1 MSLLEI
7 TNLSHSFSENVLY
20 KNADFSL
27 NKGEHIGIVGQNGTG
42 KSTLIKLCTGQL
54 LPDEGRIIWQPKT
67 SIGYLDQYAEI
78 DMQLDMKRFL
88 KTAFS
93 HLYELEEKMN
103 CLYENIHDGD
113 FQNLDIAA
121 KYQEELERQDFY
133 LIDTKIEQVAT
144 GLGLSAIGLDRPIA
158 QMSGGQRAKVI
169 LAKLLLEKPD
179 VLLLDEPTN
188 FLDKEHIDWLSE
200 YLCGISNAFMVVS
213 HDYSFL
219 EKISNRICD
228 IDNYKIGKY
237 YGTYSEFLK
246 KKTALRE
253 NYIRQYSAQQKEI
266 KKTEEFIRKNIA
278 GRKSKMARG
287 RQKQLDRMDKME
299 AIEQKEVVPFFH
311 FREMPLTNTEHL
323 SVKHLSVGY
332 HYPVL
337 SDIDF
342 AINGGQK
349 VVITGFNGIGKSTLL
364 KTLVGKLD
372 VLNGSF
378 SFSEQVK
385 LRYFEQDLYW
395 ENEKETPIQIVS
407 DCYPSLTIKEVRKN
421 LACCGIIGEHAMQSI
436 GTLSGGEQAKVKIC
450 LLTLTPCN
458 FIIMDEP
465 TNHLDIQAKQALR
478 IALKEFKGTV
488 LLVSHE
494 PAFYKEIAQKIINIE
509 NIIKKK

>member
-27 NKGEHIGIVGQNGTG
+27 NKKEHVGIVGQNGTG

-54 LPDEGRIIWQPKT
+54 LPDDGRVTWQSKT

-78 DMQLDMKRFL
+78 NLQLDMKSFL
-88 KTAFS
+88 KTAFLN
-93 HLYELEEKMN
+93 LYDLEEKMN
-103 CLYENIHDGD
+103 YLYENMQEGD
-113 FQNLDIAA
+113 FQNLNTAA
-121 KYQEELERQDFY
+121 RYQEELERQDFY

-144 GLGLSAIGLDRPIA
+144 GLGLLAIGLDRPIA

-188 FLDKEHIDWLSE
+188 FLDKEHVDWLSE
-200 YLCGISNAFMVVS
+200 YLCGLNNAFMVVS
-213 HDYSFL
+213 HDYAFL

-228 IDNYKIGKY
+228 IDNHKITKY
-237 YGTYSEFLK
+237 YGTYSEFLR

-253 NYIRQYSAQQKEI
+253 DYIRQYSAQQKEI

-287 RQKQLDRMDKME
+287 RQKQLDRMD
-299 AIEQKEVVPFFH
+299 
-311 FREMPLTNTEHL
+311 
-323 SVKHLSVGY
+323 
-332 HYPVL
+332 
-337 SDIDF
+337 
-342 AINGGQK
+342 
-349 VVITGFNGIGKSTLL
+349 
-364 KTLVGKLD
+364 
-372 VLNGSF
+372 NGSF

-385 LRYFEQDLYW
+385 LRYFEQDLHW
-395 ENEKETPIQIVS
+395 ENEEKTPIQIVS

-421 LACCGIIGEHAMQSI
+421 LACCGIMGEHAMQAI

-450 LLTLTPCN
+450 LLILTPCN

-465 TNHLDIQAKQALR
+465 TNHLDIQAKQSLK

-494 PAFYKEIAQKIINIE
+494 PDFYKEWVQKIISIE
-509 NIIKKK
+509 NIIKKR

>member
-27 NKGEHIGIVGQNGTG
+27 NKEEHVGIVGQNGTG

-54 LPDEGRIIWQPKT
+54 LPDDGRVTWQSKT

-78 DMQLDMKRFL
+78 NLQLDMKSFL
-88 KTAFS
+88 KTAFLN
-93 HLYELEEKMN
+93 LYDLEEKMN
-103 CLYENIHDGD
+103 YLYENMQEGD
-113 FQNLDIAA
+113 FQNLNTAA
-121 KYQEELERQDFY
+121 TYQEELERQDFY

-144 GLGLSAIGLDRPIA
+144 GLGLLAIGLDRPIA

-188 FLDKEHIDWLSE
+188 FLDKEHVDWLSE
-200 YLCGISNAFMVVS
+200 YLCGLNNAFMVVS
-213 HDYSFL
+213 HDYAFL

-228 IDNYKIGKY
+228 IDNHKITKY
-237 YGTYSEFLK
+237 YGTYSEFLR

-253 NYIRQYSAQQKEI
+253 DYIRQYSAQQKEI

-287 RQKQLDRMDKME
+287 RQKQLDRMD
-299 AIEQKEVVPFFH
+299 
-311 FREMPLTNTEHL
+311 
-323 SVKHLSVGY
+323 
-332 HYPVL
+332 
-337 SDIDF
+337 
-342 AINGGQK
+342 
-349 VVITGFNGIGKSTLL
+349 
-364 KTLVGKLD
+364 
-372 VLNGSF
+372 NGSF

-385 LRYFEQDLYW
+385 LRYFEQDLHW
-395 ENEKETPIQIVS
+395 ENEEKTPIQIVS

-421 LACCGIIGEHAMQSI
+421 LACCGIMGEHAMQAI

-450 LLTLTPCN
+450 LLILTPCN

-465 TNHLDIQAKQALR
+465 TNHLDIQAKQSLK

-494 PAFYKEIAQKIINIE
+494 PDFYKEWVQKIISIE
-509 NIIKKK
+509 NIIKKR

>member
-27 NKGEHIGIVGQNGTG
+27 NKEEHVGIVGQNGTG

-54 LPDEGRIIWQPKT
+54 LPDDGRVTWQSKT

-78 DMQLDMKRFL
+78 NLQLDMKSFL
-88 KTAFS
+88 KTAFLN
-93 HLYELEEKMN
+93 LYDLEEKMN
-103 CLYENIHDGD
+103 YLYENMQEGD
-113 FQNLDIAA
+113 FQNLNTAA
-121 KYQEELERQDFY
+121 RYQEELERQDFY

-144 GLGLSAIGLDRPIA
+144 GLGLLAIGLDRPIA

-188 FLDKEHIDWLSE
+188 FLDKEHVDWLSE
-200 YLCGISNAFMVVS
+200 YLCGLNNAFMVVS
-213 HDYSFL
+213 HDYAFL

-228 IDNYKIGKY
+228 IDNHKITKY
-237 YGTYSEFLK
+237 YGTYSEFLR

-253 NYIRQYSAQQKEI
+253 DYIRQYSAQQKEI

-287 RQKQLDRMDKME
+287 RQKQLDRMD
-299 AIEQKEVVPFFH
+299 
-311 FREMPLTNTEHL
+311 
-323 SVKHLSVGY
+323 
-332 HYPVL
+332 
-337 SDIDF
+337 
-342 AINGGQK
+342 
-349 VVITGFNGIGKSTLL
+349 
-364 KTLVGKLD
+364 
-372 VLNGSF
+372 NGSF

-385 LRYFEQDLYW
+385 LRYFEQDLHW
-395 ENEKETPIQIVS
+395 ENEEKTPIQIVS

-421 LACCGIIGEHAMQSI
+421 LACCGIMGEHAMQAI

-450 LLTLTPCN
+450 LLILTPCN

-465 TNHLDIQAKQALR
+465 TNHLDIQAKQSLK

-494 PAFYKEIAQKIINIE
+494 PDFYKEWVQKIISIE
-509 NIIKKK
+509 NIIKKR

>member
-27 NKGEHIGIVGQNGTG
+27 NKGEHVGIVGQNGTG

-54 LPDEGRIIWQPKT
+54 LPDDGRVTWQSKT

-78 DMQLDMKRFL
+78 NLQLDMKSFL
-88 KTAFS
+88 KTAFLN
-93 HLYELEEKMN
+93 LYDLEEKMN
-103 CLYENIHDGD
+103 YLYENMQEGD
-113 FQNLDIAA
+113 FQNLNTAA
-121 KYQEELERQDFY
+121 RYQEELERQDFY

-144 GLGLSAIGLDRPIA
+144 GLGLLAIGLDRPIA

-188 FLDKEHIDWLSE
+188 FLDKEHVDWLSE
-200 YLCGISNAFMVVS
+200 YLCGLNNAFMVVS
-213 HDYSFL
+213 HDYAFL

-228 IDNYKIGKY
+228 IDNHKITKY
-237 YGTYSEFLK
+237 YGTYSEFLR

-253 NYIRQYSAQQKEI
+253 DYIRQYSAQKKEI

-287 RQKQLDRMDKME
+287 RQKQLDRMD
-299 AIEQKEVVPFFH
+299 
-311 FREMPLTNTEHL
+311 
-323 SVKHLSVGY
+323 
-332 HYPVL
+332 
-337 SDIDF
+337 
-342 AINGGQK
+342 
-349 VVITGFNGIGKSTLL
+349 
-364 KTLVGKLD
+364 
-372 VLNGSF
+372 NGSF

-385 LRYFEQDLYW
+385 LRYFEQDLHW
-395 ENEKETPIQIVS
+395 ENEEKTPIQIVS

-421 LACCGIIGEHAMQSI
+421 LACCGIMGEHAMQAI

-450 LLTLTPCN
+450 LLILTPCN

-465 TNHLDIQAKQALR
+465 TNHLDIQAKQSLK

-494 PAFYKEIAQKIINIE
+494 PDFYKEWVQKIISIE
-509 NIIKKK
+509 NIIKKR

>member
-27 NKGEHIGIVGQNGTG
+27 NKGEHVGIVGQNGTG

-54 LPDEGRIIWQPKT
+54 LPDDGRVTWQSKT

-78 DMQLDMKRFL
+78 NLQLDMKSFL
-88 KTAFS
+88 KTAFLN
-93 HLYELEEKMN
+93 LYDLEEKMN
-103 CLYENIHDGD
+103 YLYENMQEGD
-113 FQNLDIAA
+113 FQNLNTAA
-121 KYQEELERQDFY
+121 RYQEELERQDFY

-144 GLGLSAIGLDRPIA
+144 GLGLLAIGLDRPIA

-188 FLDKEHIDWLSE
+188 FLDKEHVDWLSE
-200 YLCGISNAFMVVS
+200 YLCGLNNAFMVVS
-213 HDYSFL
+213 HDYAFL

-228 IDNYKIGKY
+228 IDNHKITKY
-237 YGTYSEFLK
+237 YGTYSEFLR

-253 NYIRQYSAQQKEI
+253 DYIRQYSAQQKEI

-287 RQKQLDRMDKME
+287 RQKQLDRMD
-299 AIEQKEVVPFFH
+299 
-311 FREMPLTNTEHL
+311 
-323 SVKHLSVGY
+323 
-332 HYPVL
+332 
-337 SDIDF
+337 
-342 AINGGQK
+342 
-349 VVITGFNGIGKSTLL
+349 
-364 KTLVGKLD
+364 
-372 VLNGSF
+372 NGSF

-385 LRYFEQDLYW
+385 LRYFEQDLHW
-395 ENEKETPIQIVS
+395 ENEEKTPIQIVS

-421 LACCGIIGEHAMQSI
+421 LACCGIMGEHAMQAI

-450 LLTLTPCN
+450 LLILTPCN

-465 TNHLDIQAKQALR
+465 TNHLDIQAKQSLK

-494 PAFYKEIAQKIINIE
+494 PDFYKEWVQKVISIE
-509 NIIKKK
+509 NIIKKR

>member
-27 NKGEHIGIVGQNGTG
+27 NKEEHVGIVGQNGTG

-54 LPDEGRIIWQPKT
+54 LPDDGRVTWQSKT

-78 DMQLDMKRFL
+78 NLQLDMKSFL
-88 KTAFS
+88 KTAFLN
-93 HLYELEEKMN
+93 LYDLEEKMN
-103 CLYENIHDGD
+103 YLYENMQEGD
-113 FQNLDIAA
+113 FQNLNTAA
-121 KYQEELERQDFY
+121 RYQEELERQDFY

-144 GLGLSAIGLDRPIA
+144 GLGLLAIGLDRPIA

-188 FLDKEHIDWLSE
+188 FLDKEHVDWLSE
-200 YLCGISNAFMVVS
+200 YLCGLNNAFMVVS
-213 HDYSFL
+213 HDYAFL

-228 IDNYKIGKY
+228 IDNHKITKY
-237 YGTYSEFLK
+237 YGTYSEFLR

-253 NYIRQYSAQQKEI
+253 DYIRQYSAQQKEI

-287 RQKQLDRMDKME
+287 RQKQLDRMD
-299 AIEQKEVVPFFH
+299 
-311 FREMPLTNTEHL
+311 
-323 SVKHLSVGY
+323 
-332 HYPVL
+332 
-337 SDIDF
+337 
-342 AINGGQK
+342 
-349 VVITGFNGIGKSTLL
+349 
-364 KTLVGKLD
+364 
-372 VLNGSF
+372 NGSF

-385 LRYFEQDLYW
+385 LRYFEQDLHW
-395 ENEKETPIQIVS
+395 ENEEKTPIQIVS

-421 LACCGIIGEHAMQSI
+421 LACCGIMGEHAMQAI

-450 LLTLTPCN
+450 LLILTPCN

-465 TNHLDIQAKQALR
+465 TNHLDIQAKQSLK

-494 PAFYKEIAQKIINIE
+494 PDFYKEWVQKVISIE
-509 NIIKKK
+509 NIIKKR

>member
-27 NKGEHIGIVGQNGTG
+27 NKKEHVGIVGQNGTG

-54 LPDEGRIIWQPKT
+54 LPDDGRVTWQSKT

-78 DMQLDMKRFL
+78 NLQLDMKSFL
-88 KTAFS
+88 KTAFLN
-93 HLYELEEKMN
+93 LYDLEEKMN
-103 CLYENIHDGD
+103 YLYENMQEGD
-113 FQNLDIAA
+113 FQNLNTAA
-121 KYQEELERQDFY
+121 RYQEELELQDFY

-144 GLGLSAIGLDRPIA
+144 GLGLLAIGLDRPIA

-188 FLDKEHIDWLSE
+188 FLDKEHVDWLSE
-200 YLCGISNAFMVVS
+200 YLCGLNNAFMVVS
-213 HDYSFL
+213 HDYAFL

-228 IDNYKIGKY
+228 IDNHKITKY
-237 YGTYSEFLK
+237 YGTYSEFLR

-253 NYIRQYSAQQKEI
+253 DYIRQYSAQQKEI

-287 RQKQLDRMDKME
+287 RQKQLDRMD
-299 AIEQKEVVPFFH
+299 
-311 FREMPLTNTEHL
+311 
-323 SVKHLSVGY
+323 
-332 HYPVL
+332 
-337 SDIDF
+337 
-342 AINGGQK
+342 
-349 VVITGFNGIGKSTLL
+349 
-364 KTLVGKLD
+364 
-372 VLNGSF
+372 NGSF

-385 LRYFEQDLYW
+385 LRYFEQDLHW
-395 ENEKETPIQIVS
+395 ENEEKTPIQIVS

-421 LACCGIIGEHAMQSI
+421 LACCGIMGEHAMQAI

-450 LLTLTPCN
+450 LLILTPCN

-465 TNHLDIQAKQALR
+465 TNHLDIQAKQSLK

-494 PAFYKEIAQKIINIE
+494 PDFYKEWVQKIISIE
-509 NIIKKK
+509 NIIKKR

>member
-27 NKGEHIGIVGQNGTG
+27 NKEEHVGIVGQNGTG

-54 LPDEGRIIWQPKT
+54 LPDDGRVTWQSKT

-78 DMQLDMKRFL
+78 NLQLDMKSFL
-88 KTAFS
+88 KTAFLN
-93 HLYELEEKMN
+93 LYDLEEKMN
-103 CLYENIHDGD
+103 YLYENMQEGD
-113 FQNLDIAA
+113 FQNLNTAA
-121 KYQEELERQDFY
+121 RYQEELERQDFY

-144 GLGLSAIGLDRPIA
+144 GLGLLAIGLDRPIA

-188 FLDKEHIDWLSE
+188 FLDKEHVDWLSE
-200 YLCGISNAFMVVS
+200 YLCGLNNAFMVVS
-213 HDYSFL
+213 HDYAFL

-228 IDNYKIGKY
+228 IDNHKITKY
-237 YGTYSEFLK
+237 YGTYSEFLR

-253 NYIRQYSAQQKEI
+253 DYIRQYSAQQKEI

-278 GRKSKMARG
+278 GKKSKMARG
-287 RQKQLDRMDKME
+287 RQKQLDRMD
-299 AIEQKEVVPFFH
+299 
-311 FREMPLTNTEHL
+311 
-323 SVKHLSVGY
+323 
-332 HYPVL
+332 
-337 SDIDF
+337 
-342 AINGGQK
+342 
-349 VVITGFNGIGKSTLL
+349 
-364 KTLVGKLD
+364 
-372 VLNGSF
+372 NGSF

-385 LRYFEQDLYW
+385 LRYFEQDLHW
-395 ENEKETPIQIVS
+395 ENEEKTPIQIVS

-421 LACCGIIGEHAMQSI
+421 LACCGIMGEHAMQAI

-450 LLTLTPCN
+450 LLILTPCN

-465 TNHLDIQAKQALR
+465 TNHLDIQAKQSLK

-494 PAFYKEIAQKIINIE
+494 PDFYKEWVQKVISIE
-509 NIIKKK
+509 NIIKKR

>member
-1 MSLLEI
+1 M
-7 TNLSHSFSENVLY
+7 
-20 KNADFSL
+20 
-27 NKGEHIGIVGQNGTG
+27 
-42 KSTLIKLCTGQL
+42 
-54 LPDEGRIIWQPKT
+54 
-67 SIGYLDQYAEI
+67 
-78 DMQLDMKRFL
+78 
-88 KTAFS
+88 
-93 HLYELEEKMN
+93 
-103 CLYENIHDGD
+103 
-113 FQNLDIAA
+113 
-121 KYQEELERQDFY
+121 
-133 LIDTKIEQVAT
+133 IDTKIEQVAT

-200 YLCGISNAFMVVS
+200 YLCGLSNAFLVVS

>member
-27 NKGEHIGIVGQNGTG
+27 NKGEHVGIVGQNGTG

-54 LPDEGRIIWQPKT
+54 LPDDGRVTWQSKT

-78 DMQLDMKRFL
+78 NLQLDMKSFL
-88 KTAFS
+88 KTAFLN
-93 HLYELEEKMN
+93 LYDLEEKMN
-103 CLYENIHDGD
+103 YLYENMQEGD
-113 FQNLDIAA
+113 FQNLNTAA
-121 KYQEELERQDFY
+121 RYQEELERQDFY

-144 GLGLSAIGLDRPIA
+144 GLGLLAIGLDRPIA

-188 FLDKEHIDWLSE
+188 FLDKEHVDWLSE
-200 YLCGISNAFMVVS
+200 YLCGLNNAFMVVS
-213 HDYSFL
+213 HDYAFL

-228 IDNYKIGKY
+228 IDNHKITKY
-237 YGTYSEFLK
+237 YGTYSEFLR

-253 NYIRQYSAQQKEI
+253 DYIRQYSAQQKEI

-287 RQKQLDRMDKME
+287 RQKQLDRMD
-299 AIEQKEVVPFFH
+299 
-311 FREMPLTNTEHL
+311 
-323 SVKHLSVGY
+323 
-332 HYPVL
+332 
-337 SDIDF
+337 
-342 AINGGQK
+342 
-349 VVITGFNGIGKSTLL
+349 
-364 KTLVGKLD
+364 
-372 VLNGSF
+372 NGSF

-385 LRYFEQDLYW
+385 LRYFEQDLHW
-395 ENEKETPIQIVS
+395 ENEEKTPIQIVS

-421 LACCGIIGEHAMQSI
+421 LACCGIMGEHAMQAI

-450 LLTLTPCN
+450 LLILTPCN

-465 TNHLDIQAKQALR
+465 TNHLDIQAKQSLK

-494 PAFYKEIAQKIINIE
+494 PDFYKEWVQKIISIE
-509 NIIKKK
+509 NIIKKR